1 MPNEVLMDAL
11 VNLAYS
17 GGGFVLGYLAANE
30 AKLKIPNMRLRLSSR
45 KNDKQG

>member
-17 GGGFVLGYLAANE
+17 GGGFVLGYLAAHE
-30 AKLKIPNMRLRLSSR
+30 AKIKIPKLSLRSR
-45 KNDKQG
+45 KDERP